1 MSRSHCAE
9 CGYEGPKEG
18 PLPQRGSDVIPIYE
32 CPECGDVAA
41 IGCSCDD
48 PDSHEPLG
56 SS

>member
-1 MSRSHCAE
+1 MADSHCAE
-9 CGYEGPKEG
+9 CGYEGQKEG

-48 PDSHEPLG
+48 PDSHEPSG
-56 SS
+56 SA

>member
-1 MSRSHCAE
+1 MTRSHCAE

-48 PDSHEPLG
+48 PDSHEP
-56 SS
+56 SSSA